1 MFKNNMKSL
10 TKYLKE
16 SLATNSPFILNEDGD
31 QTIRLNDFE
40 ASWVVKDPENHG
52 GTFVI
57 QIPNDYTDDDI
68 QQYLSDLMLESLPSD
83 EDLAKE
89 YFGVNGAHIID
100 ARFEYE
106 KKEDAKEGLHC
117 TFEFDKNLDDQYK
130 GEDND
135 LKKYALVNLR
145 YIVDWDQF
153 DVSNTSDD
161 GLMYD
166 LWDVFKRTKSSANV
180 KYMND
185 KIKLDILEKDL
196 VFDNGKSELVK

>member
-1 MFKNNMKSL
+1 MFMKDL

-40 ASWVVKDPENHG
+40 ASWIVKDPENHG

-57 QIPNDYTDDDI
+57 QIPNDYTDDDV

-89 YFGVNGAHIID
+89 YFGINADHIID

-130 GEDND
+130 GKDDD

-185 KIKLDILEKDL
+185 KIKLDISEKDL
-196 VFDNGKSELVK
+196 VFNNGKSELVK

>member
-1 MFKNNMKSL
+1 MKSL
-10 TKYLKE
+10 AKYLKE
-16 SLATNSPFILNEDGD
+16 SLVTNSPFILNEDGD

-40 ASWVVKDPENHG
+40 ASWIVKDPENHG

-57 QIPNDYTDDDI
+57 QIPNDYTDDDV

-83 EDLAKE
+83 EDYAKE
-89 YFGVNGAHIID
+89 FFGSNADHIID

-106 KKEDAKEGLHC
+106 KKEDAKDGLHC
-117 TFEFDKNLDDQYK
+117 TFEFEKNLDDQYK
-130 GEDND
+130 GEDDD

-185 KIKLDILEKDL
+185 KIKLDISEKDL

>member
-1 MFKNNMKSL
+1 MKDL
-10 TKYLKE
+10 AKYLKE

-40 ASWVVKDPENHG
+40 ASWVVKDPQNHG

-57 QIPNDYTDDDI
+57 QIPNDYTDDDV

-89 YFGVNGAHIID
+89 YFGINADHIID

-130 GEDND
+130 GEDDD

-166 LWDVFKRTKSSANV
+166 LWDVFKRTKSSVNV

-185 KIKLDILEKDL
+185 KIKLDISEKDL

>member
-1 MFKNNMKSL
+1 MKQL
-10 TKYLKE
+10 TQYLKE
-16 SLATNSPFILNEDGD
+16 SLNNSPFVLTEDRD

-40 ASWVVKDPENHG
+40 ASWTVKDPENHR
-52 GTFVI
+52 GTFII
-57 QIPNDYTDDDI
+57 QIPNDYTDDDV
-68 QQYLSDLMLESLPSD
+68 QQYLSDLMLESMPSD

-89 YFGVNGAHIID
+89 YFGINADHIID
-100 ARFEYE
+100 ARFDYE

-185 KIKLDILEKDL
+185 KIKLDISEKDL

>member
-1 MFKNNMKSL
+1 MKQL
-10 TKYLKE
+10 TQYLKE
-16 SLATNSPFILNEDGD
+16 SLDNSPFVFNEDSD

-40 ASWVVKDPENHG
+40 ASWTVKDPENHG
-52 GTFVI
+52 GTFII
-57 QIPNDYTDDDI
+57 QIPNDYTDDDV
-68 QQYLSDLMLESLPSD
+68 QQYLSDLMLESMPSN

-89 YFGVNGAHIID
+89 YFGINADHIID

-106 KKEDAKEGLHC
+106 KKEDAKEDLHC

-145 YIVDWDQF
+145 YIIDWDQF

-180 KYMND
+180 KYMNN
-185 KIKLDILEKDL
+185 KIKLDISEKDL